1 MKYFTPELYIRGNS
15 EDADSLIGIER
26 DWDKALERYERRR
39 TSIKASFPE
48 NVQRFQ
54 ESGPCLHD
62 AELLQMFQEGEQFI
76 LELQPQDA
84 TTNIVILN
92 FTLAQNPVIHTEAL
106 PEEIRSPRAFWLYEE
121 FDIDRRGQYSFEV
134 LLSNGWVASL
144 KFSDF
149 SFRIGQRVFPPF
161 NGKAA
166 PRTHPKKSKSA

>member
-15 EDADSLIGIER
+15 EDADSQIHLER
-26 DWDKALERYERRR
+26 DWDKALERYERRW
-39 TSIKASFPE
+39 TSIKTNFPE
-48 NVQRFQ
+48 KVQRFQ

-76 LELQPQDA
+76 LELQPQHA

-92 FTLAQNPVIHTEAL
+92 FTLSQNPVIQTEAL
-106 PEEIRSPRAFWLYEE
+106 PKASRSLRAFWLYEE

-134 LLSNGWVASL
+134 LLSNGWVAGL

-149 SFRIGQRVFPPF
+149 SFRIGQRVFPPS
-161 NGKAA
+161 NGQAA
-166 PRTHPKKSKSA
+166 PRARPKKSKSA